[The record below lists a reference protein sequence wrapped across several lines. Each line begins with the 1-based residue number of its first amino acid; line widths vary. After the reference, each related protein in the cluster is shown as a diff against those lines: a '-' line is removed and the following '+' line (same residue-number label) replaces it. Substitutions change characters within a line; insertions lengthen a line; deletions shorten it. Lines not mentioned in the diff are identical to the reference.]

1 MENLY
6 FGLDVSDFII
16 HFKNGESVN
25 INFVRKE
32 MVSVSCE
39 GNVVIMLE
47 LPATIQSLV
56 DNKFEEI
63 EFVKRKCYVMGSD
76 GVRSEFEFV
85 YKDMKITKLVEFFK
99 EEHFGQYNLIMKTKG
114 E

>member
-1 MENLY
+1 MKDLY
-6 FGLDVSDFII
+6 FGLDVSDFVI

-32 MVSVSCE
+32 MVSVDCE
-39 GNVVIMLE
+39 GSVVIMLE

-56 DNKFEEI
+56 NNKFEEI
-63 EFVKRKCYVMGSD
+63 ESVKRKCYVMGND

-99 EEHFGQYNLIMKTKG
+99 KEHCGQYNLIMKTKG

>member
-6 FGLDVSDFII
+6 VSLGVSDFII
-16 HFKNGESVN
+16 HFKNGQSVN
-25 INFVRKE
+25 INFVKKE
-32 MVSVSCE
+32 MVSVDCE

-56 DNKFEEI
+56 NNKFKEI
-63 EFVKRKCYVMGSD
+63 ESVKRKCYVVGTD
-76 GVRSEFEFV
+76 GVRSELEFV
-85 YKDMKITKLVEFFK
+85 YESMKITKLVEFFK